1 MISNVGNQIHS
12 IYTLYMEND
21 LKYVRDRTEEQV
33 NEFRA
38 KLGSESQTL
47 EQLRAENVQMQNIIR
62 LYKGKIQK
70 EMSAQK
76 AGEKPFA
83 NHRMRVLPAQESVIT
98 IS

>member
-1 MISNVGNQIHS
+1 VISNVGNQIHS

-21 LKYVRDRTEEQV
+21 LKHVRDRTEEQV

-38 KLGSESQTL
+38 KLGTESQTL
-47 EQLRAENVQMQNIIR
+47 DQLRAENVQMQNIIR
-62 LYKGKIQK
+62 LYKGKIEK

-76 AGEKPFA
+76 GGEKPFA
-83 NHRMRVLPAQESVIT
+83 NHRMKVLQAQESVIT

>member
-1 MISNVGNQIHS
+1 
-12 IYTLYMEND
+12 MEND

-38 KLGSESQTL
+38 KLGFESHTL
-47 EQLRAENVQMQNIIR
+47 DQLRAENVQMQNIIR

-70 EMSAQK
+70 EVSAQK
-76 AGEKPFA
+76 GAGEKPFA
-83 NHRMRVLPAQESVIT
+83 NHRMKVLPVQESVIT

>member
-21 LKYVRDRTEEQV
+21 LKHVRDRTEEQV

-38 KLGSESQTL
+38 KLGTESQTL
-47 EQLRAENVQMQNIIR
+47 DQLRAENAQMQNIAR
-62 LYKGKIQK
+62 LYKGKIEK
-70 EMSAQK
+70 EISAQK
-76 AGEKPFA
+76 GVEKPFA
-83 NHRMRVLPAQESVIT
+83 NHRMKVLQAQESVIT

>member
-1 MISNVGNQIHS
+1 
-12 IYTLYMEND
+12 MEND

-47 EQLRAENVQMQNIIR
+47 EQLRAENVQMQNILR
-62 LYKGKIQK
+62 LYKGKIEK
-70 EMSAQK
+70 EMSARK
-76 AGEKPFA
+76 GGDKPFA
-83 NHRMRVLPAQESVIT
+83 NHRMRVLAAQESVIT